1 MITRT
6 PTLALFALLVC
17 ALPAAAQELSAAER
31 ARLERVIR
39 SGYRQY
45 EAAANESPGARENFA
60 HVRRMLDAIASR
72 RAELARRG
80 IDADVARAGVLFSD
94 LGKNPQNLSNL
105 ARELFPREFANPE
118 TRGQAMFRAFLLH
131 EIPGRRLFREAAR
144 EAGLSRSTIA
154 RVEAAN
160 IGHNGPAAQGSW
172 WRGAWDG
179 MIRSQ
184 TGARFSGPH
193 GELARQYIG
202 RAYPRVQG
210 LEGALHTALDRRDQG
225 TREGSL
231 KIMAERMGRGETLR
245 EAFRAS
251 FSLQP
256 GGNQAMTQLQF
267 DALRRRFPTVFEIDI
282 VQQAERA
289 VRETARYA
297 NHVQFNEAGTRARV
311 YHTDGRVAEVRSF
324 NGLQRELNRIARPSA
339 RRVRANPR
347 GAASVQTLS
356 RRSVPQ
362 LVAEARR
369 RGLRPRAPYNRAALI
384 RAISGRPLSE
394 VRSAIA
400 ARTPQSG
407 IRGAL
412 TGQLRPSARGRT
424 VRR

>member
-1 MITRT
+1 MITRH
-6 PTLALFALLVC
+6 PALAFLALLAC
-17 ALPAAAQELSAAER
+17 ALPVTAQELSAAER

-45 EAAANESPGARENFA
+45 EAAAGESPGARENFA

-72 RAELARRG
+72 RADLARRG

-94 LGKNPQNLSNL
+94 LGKNPQNLTSL

-144 EAGLSRSTIA
+144 EAGLSRTTIA

-160 IGHNGPAAQGSW
+160 IGHNGPAAEGSW

-184 TGARFSGPH
+184 AGARFSGPH

-251 FSLQP
+251 FGLQA
-256 GGNQAMTQLQF
+256 GANQAMTQLQF
-267 DALRRRFPTVFEIDI
+267 DALRTRFPAIFEIDI

-311 YHTDGRVAEVRSF
+311 YHTDGRVVEVRSF
-324 NGLQRELNRIARPSA
+324 NALQRELTRIARPSA

-347 GAASVQTLS
+347 GAASVQSLA
-356 RRSVPQ
+356 RLSVPQ
-362 LVAEARR
+362 LVAEARG
-369 RGLRPRAPYNRAALI
+369 RGLRPRAPYRKAALI

-394 VRSAIA
+394 VRSALT
-400 ARTPQSG
+400 ARAPQSG

-412 TGQLRPSARGRT
+412 SGQLRSSARRRT